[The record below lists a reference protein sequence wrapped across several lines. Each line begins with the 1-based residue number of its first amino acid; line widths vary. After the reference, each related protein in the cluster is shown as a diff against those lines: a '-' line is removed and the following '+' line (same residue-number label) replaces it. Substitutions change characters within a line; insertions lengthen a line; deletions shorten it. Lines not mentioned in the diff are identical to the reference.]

1 MLCFA
6 WLKLKCFK
14 FPLAS
19 VFVCS
24 IQKVQLEALGARKA
38 RISAIPNAVS
48 FWVQKETKAFLCTL
62 DALPDTKRMVYA
74 IYMHRVSFSKAQKGQ
89 CFQQHD
95 DTCAIVFTGGGRKDV
110 WMNIFKTI
118 GEEKGIP
125 MEKDLASVL
134 PPLSQKTMT
143 CTICFFEK
151 YYILLYCRPQ
161 LPM

>member
-1 MLCFA
+1 MFIC
-6 WLKLKCFK
+6 
-14 FPLAS
+14 
-19 VFVCS
+19 V

-95 DTCAIVFTGGGRKDV
+95 VPRLIPSDWLRKVLIQQDRFK
-110 WMNIFKTI
+110 NII
-118 GEEKGIP
+118 
-125 MEKDLASVL
+125 
-134 PPLSQKTMT
+134 
-143 CTICFFEK
+143 
-151 YYILLYCRPQ
+151 
-161 LPM
+161 